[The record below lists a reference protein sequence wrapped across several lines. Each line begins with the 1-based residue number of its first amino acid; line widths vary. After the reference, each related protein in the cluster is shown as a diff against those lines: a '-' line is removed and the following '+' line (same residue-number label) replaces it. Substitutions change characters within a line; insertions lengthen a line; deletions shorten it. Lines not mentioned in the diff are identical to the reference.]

1 MSRGAF
7 RPLSGL
13 LRTALQP
20 CCEDSMAGAQ
30 RAALAL
36 ASATLQTRPCQLGPQ
51 ARAVATASSA
61 SNVIVPPLDKNAA
74 EQAAA
79 MQSRLAE
86 LVSLHELVRAGGGA
100 TAISRHRSR
109 GKMLPRERIDML
121 LDEGSPFLE
130 LSPLA
135 GHGLYGEARVNCK
148 GATALRARG
157 SVCHDGVRLPPH
169 SARRNPV

>member
-20 CCEDSMAGAQ
+20 CCEDGMAGAH
-30 RAALAL
+30 RAVLAL

-51 ARAVATASSA
+51 ARTVATASSA
-61 SNVIVPPLDKNAA
+61 SNVIIPPLNKNAA

-86 LVSLHELVRAGGGA
+86 LVSLHEHVRAGGGA
-100 TAISRHRSR
+100 TAVSRHRRR

-135 GHGLYGEARVNCK
+135 GHGLYGEARVTGK
-148 GATALRARG
+148 VQQPKRARW
-157 SVCHDGVRLPPH
+157 SLCSR
-169 SARRNPV
+169 